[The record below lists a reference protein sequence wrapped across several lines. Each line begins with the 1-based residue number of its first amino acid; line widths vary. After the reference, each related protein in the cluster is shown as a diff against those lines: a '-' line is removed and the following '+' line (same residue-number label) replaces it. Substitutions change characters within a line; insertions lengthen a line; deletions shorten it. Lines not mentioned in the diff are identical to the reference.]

1 LTRRTTLLRR
11 AVASA
16 TAAGIVL
23 TGAVVLAVGAP
34 AEAAIKK
41 AETPF
46 AYQGSAYGTRVTA
59 GEPGQ
64 GGVSSGRTAWSVLGC
79 TSMAPVRYSKGSN
92 LTKVNANDF
101 IQIGA
106 VDSFTS
112 TYRKPEEKHF
122 GSRSVN
128 KAANIILGPDT
139 GPRLKIAALT
149 TTANAFNKKGR
160 YGATADVDLLGV
172 DALNVSPDG
181 SATPG
186 PLADLLDAID
196 EGDDQLVETVITGA
210 GSEGI
215 DIPGLG
221 TVYPAGKASTKVRS
235 ASAAAGAYGIRVALE
250 NGSQVNIGRAWS
262 SITVADPAGVFVG
275 DASGLDAVVGEGA
288 LGVGRTPF
296 QNMPCRGTAGRWLTN
311 PLASAP
317 QNAQLNADVLKA
329 EVYGK
334 PFQDGRAIARSRAS
348 VADVTL
354 GGGALEIKGIVGQVN
369 VFQSRKG
376 RVVRRTVEGTKV
388 GAIIADGEPQEL
400 PTPGDP
406 LEIPGLAKIEFGKR
420 ENLGKRG
427 LRVHAIRVTL
437 LDGTGLV
444 LNIGTAKAKIVR

>member
-1 LTRRTTLLRR
+1 MLRR

-16 TAAGIVL
+16 TAAGVALAGAAVL
-23 TGAVVLAVGAP
+23 LAGAP

-41 AETPF
+41 VETPF
-46 AYQGSAYGTRVTA
+46 AYQGSAYGTRVTL
-59 GEPGQ
+59 GDPGT
-64 GGVSSGRTAWSVLGC
+64 GGASSGRTAWSVLGC

-92 LTKVNANDF
+92 LTKVNANDY

-112 TYRKPEEKHF
+112 TYRKPTKKLF

-128 KAANIILGPDT
+128 KAANIVLGPES
-139 GPRLKIAALT
+139 GPRLKIRALT
-149 TTANAFNKKGR
+149 TTANAFNRKGKF
-160 YGATADVDLLGV
+160 GATAGVDLLGV
-172 DALNVSPDG
+172 DALNISPDG

-196 EGDDQLVETVITGA
+196 QGDDQLVEAVITGA
-210 GSEGI
+210 GSNGI

-235 ASAAAGAYGIRVALE
+235 AAASAGAFGIRVELD

-275 DASGLDAVVGEGA
+275 DASGLDAVVGDGA
-288 LGVGRTPF
+288 LGIGRTPF
-296 QNMPCRGTAGRWLTN
+296 QNMPCRGTEGKWLTN
-311 PLASAP
+311 PLLSAP
-317 QNAQLNADVLKA
+317 QHAQLNADALKA

-334 PFQDGRAIARSRAS
+334 PFRDGRAVARSRAS
-348 VADVTL
+348 VADITL

-369 VFQSRKG
+369 VFQNKKG
-376 RVVRRTVEGTKV
+376 RVVRRTIEGTKI
-388 GAIIADGEPQEL
+388 GAIVANGESQEI
-400 PTPGDP
+400 PSPGES
-406 LEIPGLAKIEFGKR
+406 LEIPGVANIRAAVR

-427 LRVHAIRVTL
+427 LRVHAIRIEL